1 MPDHKPPSAPRIA
14 ISFGKNSSSSSSSK
28 PNRPPPPPPSRL
40 GKRSRAPAL
49 GNDSDSDSD
58 DGRAHRHEAITEL
71 GGDSDAD
78 RSSRKKPRDLVITK
92 QSNRDWKAELR
103 AKRGGKNLLPAE
115 AQAAQAGAGRET
127 EPADAQAAQAGAGRE
142 TEPADAQKD
151 MQWGLT
157 VTKPRQQQA
166 EEGEEGARTGDGGR
180 DGGRER
186 RRSAS
191 PAAEAVRPQTADE
204 AAEAVRP
211 QTADEAALDA
221 LLGKKRASEERT
233 IRPSEDSAYK
243 DDVAQHVG
251 ADATMED
258 YDAIPDGEFGA
269 ALLRG
274 MGWDGKMRGPKPS
287 RAAAGERRQNQLG
300 LGAKKLQDA
309 EDLGQWNHGGAK
321 KRDGRPPK
329 LADYRRGEG
338 RKKAERRDRR
348 EGGYRERDRYEDAA
362 RDRERDR
369 DRGRDRDYDRDR
381 GSHRDRDRERD
392 SGRHRSGESR
402 RY

>member
-1 MPDHKPPSAPRIA
+1 MSDHKPPSAPRIA
-14 ISFGKNSSSSSSSK
+14 ISFGKSSSSSSSK
-28 PNRPPPPPPSRL
+28 PSRPQPPPSRL
-40 GKRSRAPAL
+40 GKRPRGAAL

-58 DGRAHRHEAITEL
+58 DSHSHGHGHSRHEAITEL

-78 RSSRKKPRDLVITK
+78 GPSRKKPRDLVITK
-92 QSNRDWKAELR
+92 QTNRDWKAELR
-103 AKRGGKNLLPAE
+103 AKRGGGRNLLPAE
-115 AQAAQAGAGRET
+115 ARAAQAGGDKET
-127 EPADAQAAQAGAGRE
+127 EL
-142 TEPADAQKD
+142 ADAQKEIR
-151 MQWGLT
+151 WGLT
-157 VTKPRQQQA
+157 VTKPREERSGDETASLA
-166 EEGEEGARTGDGGR
+166 EEGELQQQE
-180 DGGRER
+180 E
-186 RRSAS
+186 RSAL
-191 PAAEAVRPQTADE
+191 PAGEAVK
-204 AAEAVRP
+204 P

-233 IRPSEDSAYK
+233 IRPSEDDAYQ
-243 DDVAQHVG
+243 DDVSRHVG
-251 ADATMED
+251 VDATMDD

-329 LADYRRGEG
+329 LSDYRREEEK
-338 RKKAERRDRR
+338 KKAERKERR

-369 DRGRDRDYDRDR
+369 DRGRDRDYGRDR
-381 GSHRDRDRERD
+381 GSHRGTERERD
-392 SGRHRSGESR
+392 SGRHRSDESR

>member
-78 RSSRKKPRDLVITK
+78 RSSRKKPRDL
-92 QSNRDWKAELR
+92 
-103 AKRGGKNLLPAE
+103 
-115 AQAAQAGAGRET
+115 
-127 EPADAQAAQAGAGRE
+127 
-142 TEPADAQKD
+142 KD

-180 DGGRER
+180 DGGRE
-186 RRSAS
+186 
-191 PAAEAVRPQTADE
+191 Q
-204 AAEAVRP
+204 
-211 QTADEAALDA
+211 
-221 LLGKKRASEERT
+221 
-233 IRPSEDSAYK
+233 DSAYK

-329 LADYRRGEG
+329 LADYRREEE

-392 SGRHRSGESR
+392 SGRHRSVRKKTGILR
-402 RY
+402 C

>member
-40 GKRSRAPAL
+40 GK
-49 GNDSDSDSD
+49 
-58 DGRAHRHEAITEL
+58 
-71 GGDSDAD
+71 

-127 EPADAQAAQAGAGRE
+127 EPADAQ
-142 TEPADAQKD
+142 KD

-157 VTKPRQQQA
+157 
-166 EEGEEGARTGDGGR
+166 
-180 DGGRER
+180 
-186 RRSAS
+186 
-191 PAAEAVRPQTADE
+191 
-204 AAEAVRP
+204 
-211 QTADEAALDA
+211 TADEAALDA

-329 LADYRRGEG
+329 LADYRREEE

-392 SGRHRSGESR
+392 SGRHRSVRKKTGILR
-402 RY
+402 C